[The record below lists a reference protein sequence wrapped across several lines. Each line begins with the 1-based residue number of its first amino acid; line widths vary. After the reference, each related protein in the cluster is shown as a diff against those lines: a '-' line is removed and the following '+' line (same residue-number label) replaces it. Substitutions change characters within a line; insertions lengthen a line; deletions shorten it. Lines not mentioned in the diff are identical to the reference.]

1 MEPEDEC
8 EDLDAELVECK
19 LTTLEG
25 QIDPSSGEGYE
36 QQSAAAVKIQSI
48 VRGNC
53 VRTQLTR
60 DASDL
65 MTPEQQAEALG
76 AMSGADRSQK
86 LAAMSSKARAA
97 MLRAMSPACSRILT
111 SSLLT
116 ISLTPEQ
123 KAATMLAGN
132 CPSCTAVPL

>member
-1 MEPEDEC
+1 MEPEEEC
-8 EDLDAELVECK
+8 EELDAELVECE
-19 LTTLEG
+19 LTTLQG
-25 QIDPSSGEGYE
+25 QINLGEGSE
-36 QQSAAAVKIQSI
+36 QQRAAGVKIQSI

-53 VRTQLTR
+53 VRSQLTR
-60 DASDL
+60 AAPDL
-65 MTPEQQAEALG
+65 LTPEQQAEALS

-86 LAAMSSKARAA
+86 LAAMSSEARAA

-132 CPSCTAVPL
+132 SSSRTAVLL